1 MGSFGDFIVDINRV
15 FFGSVEGSLGAAGSA
30 DLGAD
35 IYGAAQKLY
44 HDLGLG
50 SLRG

>member
-1 MGSFGDFIVDINRV
+1 MGDFIVDINKV

-35 IYGAAQKLY
+35 IYGSVQDLY
-44 HDLGLG
+44 QELGLG

>member
-1 MGSFGDFIVDINRV
+1 MGDFIVDINKV
-15 FFGSVEGSLGAAGSA
+15 FFGSVEGSLAAAGSA

-35 IYGAAQKLY
+35 IYDSVQDLY
-44 HDLGLG
+44 RELGLG